1 MNARSAAATHSNTPV
16 VSMRH
21 VGKVFPGVIANDDIT
36 LDIRPG
42 RVHCLLGENGA
53 GKSTLISILAGMQQP
68 DTGWIEIDG
77 QKVNISSPR
86 SAMDYGIGVVYQ
98 HSTLISTM
106 TVLENLMLGVT
117 GGAFLNRESAR
128 SRLTEISAMLGV
140 EIDPDAEAADLAL
153 GQQQQVEIAKAMWKG
168 SRVLI
173 LDEPTSMLA
182 PQAIADLDASVER
195 LTKDGIAVI
204 FITHKLREAYS
215 MGDEVSVLR
224 RGRLI
229 ASIDAETLEGLSEE
243 KFTNAVLAAMFGDD
257 ISAIGDRNDVELLSG
272 AKVATKVR
280 TKSSR
285 SDEKLVLHLADVTT
299 PSTPT
304 EFGVSNVS
312 LKLRAGEVIGVA
324 GIDGHGQSALA
335 EVVAGQVRATSGS
348 VFLDGDDVTKLGV
361 RARQELGL
369 RYVTDDRLHEGIV
382 TDLSVAL
389 NLLLKQIGKLPYW
402 KRGQISKPDV
412 DAEATRL
419 VEAFEIRTPSIHA
432 RAGALSGGNI
442 QKLLLARE
450 LSHQPTVVVFN
461 KPTYGLDLK
470 TVNRVRKIVKDFA
483 EQGGAV
489 LLISTD
495 LDELVEL
502 SDRVAIISRGRLVGE
517 VENNS
522 PDTARQVGEFMVGS
536 AHSEGNHV

>member
-1 MNARSAAATHSNTPV
+1 
-16 VSMRH
+16 
-21 VGKVFPGVIANDDIT
+21 
-36 LDIRPG
+36 
-42 RVHCLLGENGA
+42 
-53 GKSTLISILAGMQQP
+53 
-68 DTGWIEIDG
+68 
-77 QKVNISSPR
+77 
-86 SAMDYGIGVVYQ
+86 
-98 HSTLISTM
+98 M

-117 GGAFLNRESAR
+117 GGAFLNRTSAR
-128 SRLTEISAMLGV
+128 ARLKEISAMLGV
-140 EIDPDAEAADLAL
+140 DIDPDAEAADLAL

-182 PQAIADLDASVER
+182 PQAIADLEASVER
-195 LTKDGIAVI
+195 LTGDGIAVI

-224 RGRLI
+224 RGRLV
-229 ASIDAETLEGLSEE
+229 ASIDAETLAGQSEE
-243 KFTNAVLAAMFGDD
+243 KFTGAVLAAMFGGD
-257 ISAIGDRNDVELLSG
+257 ISSIGDRNDVELLSG
-272 AKVATKVR
+272 AKTATKAR
-280 TKSSR
+280 TKSVTSA
-285 SDEKLVLHLADVTT
+285 EKIVLHLDDISTA
-299 PSTPT
+299 STPT
-304 EFGVSNVS
+304 EFGVSDIT
-312 LKLRAGEVIGVA
+312 LTLRTGEVVGVA

-335 EVVAGQVRATSGS
+335 EVVAGQVRATKGT
-348 VFLDGDDVTKLGV
+348 VVVDGDDVTKLGV

-382 TDLSVAL
+382 GDLSVAL
-389 NLLLKQIGKLPYW
+389 NLMLKQIGKLPYW

-412 DAEATRL
+412 ESEATRL
-419 VEAFEIRTPSIHA
+419 VEAFEIRTPGIHA

-450 LSHQPTVVVFN
+450 LSHQPAVVVFN

-483 EQGGAV
+483 DQGGAV

-502 SDRVAIISRGRLVGE
+502 SDRIAIISRGRFVGE
-517 VENNS
+517 VDNNS
-522 PDTARQVGEFMVGS
+522 ADTARQVGEFMVGS
-536 AHSEGNHV
+536 AHTEGNHV

>member
-1 MNARSAAATHSNTPV
+1 
-16 VSMRH
+16 MRH
-21 VGKVFPGVIANDDIT
+21 VGKAFPGVIANDDIS

-117 GGAFLNRESAR
+117 GSAFLNRTSAR
-128 SRLTEISAMLGV
+128 TRLKEISAMLGV
-140 EIDPDAEAADLAL
+140 DIDPEAQAADLAL

-182 PQAIADLDASVER
+182 PQAIADLEASVER

-204 FITHKLREAYS
+204 FITHKLREAFS

-224 RGRLI
+224 RGRLV
-229 ASIDAETLEGLSEE
+229 ATIDDETLAGQSEE
-243 KFTNAVLAAMFGDD
+243 KFTSAVLAAMFGDD
-257 ISAIGDRNDVELLSG
+257 ISTIGNRDDVELLSG
-272 AKVATKVR
+272 AKTATKVR
-280 TKSSR
+280 SKSVPVA
-285 SDEKLVLHLADVTT
+285 EKFMLHLEDVSTA
-299 PSTPT
+299 STPT
-304 EFGVSNVS
+304 EFGVSDIT
-312 LKLRAGEVIGVA
+312 LKLRAGEVIGIA

-335 EVVAGQVRATSGS
+335 EVVAGQVRATSGT
-348 VFLDGDDVTKLGV
+348 VFLDGGDVTKLGV

-382 TDLSVAL
+382 GDLSVAL

-419 VEAFEIRTPSIHA
+419 VNDFEIRTPSIHA

-483 EQGGAV
+483 DQGGAV

-502 SDRVAIISRGRLVGE
+502 SDRIAIISRGRLVGE

-522 PDTARQVGEFMVGS
+522 QDTAREVGEFMVGS